1 MKKFQTLDG
10 YHVYRI
16 RKEKR
21 FFFLADRLNYKKEI
35 DKLLHTLE
43 DIRFDS
49 LIFIFGIDTGEYI
62 NNLQE
67 VICEKNKVI
76 IFEPNKTVF
85 KKFTSNISENI
96 KIVFFDKKAVKN
108 IFLDTIHFKNANNVY
123 FHAFG
128 EYESIY
134 KKEYDQLIEQLD
146 ASLINASSQLS
157 LAKRFNKVF
166 MQNMIANLKILN
178 QCIPI
183 QSYQQ
188 KNQSVPA
195 MVVSAG
201 PSLERNLK
209 DMLLYKEKVEQC
221 FVITGSRTVNAL
233 LKNGITPDM
242 IVSVDPVDANYDM
255 MKDHL
260 DLEIPLAFYEYSNR
274 FLMKEYKG
282 SKVYIPTL
290 FTQTIESFSQ
300 LKGIYSGGSVAHAC
314 IDICNMMGC
323 SPILLVG
330 QDLAYTNQKHHAES
344 AVFDY
349 DKTLNYKP
357 QIRVKDIFGEPIFTT
372 MTLEHFK
379 KKLEEYIELYK
390 GKKHIE
396 FINCSYGAAIKGAP
410 HKELKKILSQDI
422 FDNKKMNCLSG
433 QMISL
438 ESKEIIV
445 EIKEFIE
452 SCMKKAGQG
461 IELSQE
467 IIAENQTKSLVEV
480 EEEDIDL
487 QKVLYMIQL
496 INEFENATNSRY
508 LGGYFTEFL
517 YKMKE
522 STFFMLAKDYVL
534 LTSDLQHQAKAFY
547 IYFSEMKEM
556 LSTVKELIAETVI
569 EFYE

>member
-157 LAKRFNKVF
+157 LAKRFKKVF

-195 MVVSAG
+195 IVVSAG
-201 PSLERNLK
+201 PSLERNLE

-290 FTQTIESFSQ
+290 FTQTIEAFGR

-330 QDLAYTNQKHHAES
+330 QDLAYTDQKHHAES

-372 MTLEHFK
+372 MTLEHFR

-390 GKKHIE
+390 DKKHTE

-422 FDNKKMNCLSG
+422 FDNTKINCLSG

-438 ESKEIIV
+438 DSKEIIV

-534 LTSDLQHQAKAFY
+534 LTSDLQHQAKAFH